1 MDTSQLGGDFQV
13 VSQVLVSAISGELWR
28 FVVLFVDR
36 VLQTLPLLQTLEV
49 EGQGKKNQFLYLC
62 MYVHI

>member
-13 VSQVLVSAISGELWR
+13 VGQVLVSAISGELWR

-49 EGQGKKNQFLYLC
+49 
-62 MYVHI
+62 